1 MSGGA
6 KTLDMERGRKRYPS
20 AEETEA
26 AKKAAPPI
34 MQRSRAQIATSYA
47 PGVLMTWEGGRGI
60 CKSVPIKMPFS
71 QRLPRNV
78 SDTIFEGV
86 REFAESW
93 KERAREGCPDAPDEF
108 ILDDAFYDLA
118 TKEVRINQ
126 TDFVLNQPNV
136 VGYVPYPLLFQCGD
150 CGTVREYKSVAELAD
165 RKLPA
170 RCKDHESRWT
180 QVDVVYAHWYGTIEP
195 LSPYNYTFDDRT
207 GTTRQITH
215 CTCGWQ
221 HFTLKNSAPV
231 FSEWKYVCEG
241 CGTPRDLKKAER
253 HVLQKLK
260 SDSLQ
265 PGGKTFEWIEIDMLP
280 VSYRASSAFYPQRA
294 SFIELRETKVVELM
308 RTTHTDELLR
318 KLAEIHSIPYQEPS
332 DAEIESILANA
343 GKQDDWDEYT
353 YLRKMFLRRAE
364 GAPDRADLGNA
375 MRKLREGWF
384 DAGLL
389 ERGRLQSEAIE
400 FAVGIRKDWARKF
413 DPIRLTIEHAAF
425 VEEHIQ
431 DGQTGVRKTAV
442 DVLNP
447 DITLM
452 EKAGVAEELKR
463 YQSDIKDLFG
473 KTGISQMYLLRSL
486 PICEYSF
493 GYTRVSSTPVYQRE
507 SNNRKVPMPV
517 RLVAFDTM
525 RDGGRP
531 IYVTQQKNEALYIK
545 LDEQRVLKWLAKNN
559 VEGLPS
565 SGSDLARAYLESYQ
579 DFGQFLDRYKNKERQ
594 GRSRELAAFVYML
607 LHSLSHQLIHS
618 LADASGLD
626 RDGIGE
632 YIFPADLAFTIYR
645 KGMTPDLANISA
657 MWRNHAMDF
666 LRRSIDP
673 RMLRCGSGS
682 LCDSRGGACPACIMV
697 SEVSCSASN
706 LLLSRSVLKGGPAP
720 EWESPGS
727 ADIVGYFDPELN
739 R

>member
-1 MSGGA
+1 MSGGV
-6 KTLDMERGRKRYPS
+6 KSFDMGRGRKRYTPDQQADS
-20 AEETEA
+20 
-26 AKKAAPPI
+26 AKKAGPPV

-60 CKSVPIKMPFS
+60 CKSVPIKRPFAE
-71 QRLPRNV
+71 RLPRNV
-78 SDTIFEGV
+78 SDSIFEGV

-93 KERAREGCPDAPDEF
+93 KERAKEGCPDAPDEF

-118 TKEVRINQ
+118 TKEVRVNQ
-126 TDFVLNQPNV
+126 TDFELNQPNV
-136 VGYVPYPLLFQCGD
+136 VGYVPYPLLFQCGE
-150 CGTVREYKSVAELAD
+150 CGSVREYKSVSELATK
-165 RKLPA
+165 KLPA

-207 GTTRQITH
+207 GTTRQIMH

-221 HFTLKNSAPV
+221 HFTLKNKAPV

-260 SDSLQ
+260 TDSSQ
-265 PGGKTFEWIEIDMLP
+265 PGGRIFEWIEIDMLP

-294 SFIELRETKVVELM
+294 SFIELRETKVVEMM
-308 RTTHTDELLR
+308 RPTHKDDLLR
-318 KLAEIHSIPYQEPS
+318 RLAEIHSIPYQEPT
-332 DAEIESILANA
+332 DQEIEAIL
-343 GKQDDWDEYT
+343 GKADRADDWDEYT
-353 YLRKMFLRRAE
+353 ALRRMFQKRPE
-364 GAPDRADLGNA
+364 GAPDRKDLGNA

-384 DAGLL
+384 DEGLL
-389 ERGRLQSEAIE
+389 ARGRLESHAIAI
-400 FAVGIRKDWARKF
+400 AVDIRKDWARKF

-431 DGQTGVRKTAV
+431 EGQTGPRKTAV
-442 DVLNP
+442 DVVNP
-447 DITLM
+447 DVTLF
-452 EKAGVAEELKR
+452 EKAGVAGELKR
-463 YQSDIKDLFG
+463 YQSDIQDLFG
-473 KTGISQMYLLRSL
+473 STGISQMYLLRSL

-493 GYTRVSSTPVYQRE
+493 GYTRVSPTPVYQRE
-507 SNNRKVPMPV
+507 SNNRKVAMPV

-545 LDEQRVLKWLAKNN
+545 LDEQRVLIWLQRNS

-565 SGSDLARAYLESYQ
+565 NGKDLARAYLESYE

-594 GRSRELAAFVYML
+594 GMSRELAPFLYML
-607 LHSLSHQLIHS
+607 LHSFSHQLIHS

-657 MWRNHAMDF
+657 MWRNHALDF
-666 LRRSIDP
+666 LRRSINS

-706 LLLSRSVLKGGPAP
+706 LLLSRSVLKGGPSP
-720 EWESPGS
+720 EWEAPGS
-727 ADIVGYFDPELN
+727 ADIVGYFDMELDK
-739 R
+739 